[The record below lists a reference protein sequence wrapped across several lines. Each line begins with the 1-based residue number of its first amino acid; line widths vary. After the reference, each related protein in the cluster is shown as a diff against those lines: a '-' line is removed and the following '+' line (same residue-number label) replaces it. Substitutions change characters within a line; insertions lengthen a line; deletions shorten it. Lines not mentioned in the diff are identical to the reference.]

1 MTKQIK
7 RKGKIKMKQYNVG
20 DVVQFLGDEYKVVEV
35 LQDGEALHIK
45 KIAAPFNTMVVPRV
59 KLAGESEEGNVFH
72 TGGAVPEDITEVLE
86 DLGHKL
92 PDVDKVFDPLEGY
105 DDQEVPDFEDVTNTL
120 DFSVKPDLL
129 YRPDDSITL

>member
-20 DVVQFLGDEYKVVEV
+20 DVVQFLLDDYKVVEV

-45 KIAAPFNTMVVPRV
+45 KVAAPFNTMVIPRT
-59 KLAGESEEGNVFH
+59 KLAGESEEGNIFH
-72 TGGAVPEDITEVLE
+72 TGGAVPEEITEV
-86 DLGHKL
+86 
-92 PDVDKVFDPLEGY
+92 
-105 DDQEVPDFEDVTNTL
+105 L

-129 YRPDDSITL
+129 YRPDDS